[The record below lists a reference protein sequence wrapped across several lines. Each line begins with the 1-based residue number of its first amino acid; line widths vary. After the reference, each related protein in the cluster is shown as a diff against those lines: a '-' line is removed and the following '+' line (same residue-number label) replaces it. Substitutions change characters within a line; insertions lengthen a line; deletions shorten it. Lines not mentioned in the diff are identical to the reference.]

1 MATFDTRLKK
11 LRQEKGI
18 LQDTLAEEI
27 GVTKGT
33 VSVWERGVRKP
44 DFATI
49 EKLAVYFDVTIPYLL
64 GESEYRNPQE
74 IAEEEAATWATE
86 DDDEHLTTMAKRY
99 ARLSMSNRRIIDAAI
114 DAAYKNDL
122 QAGTLHGAD
131 EYSVRINSTW
141 VLKSKREGQK
151 EE

>member
-44 DFATI
+44 DFATL
-49 EKLAVYFDVTIPYLL
+49 EKLASYFDVTLPYLL

-74 IAEEEAATWATE
+74 MADEDAAAWATE
-86 DDDEHLTTMAKRY
+86 DDDEHLTTMAKQY
-99 ARLSMSNRRIIDAAI
+99 ARLSMPSRRIIDAAI
-114 DAAYKNDL
+114 AAAYKNNL

-141 VLKSKREGQK
+141 VLKSKREK
-151 EE
+151 DE

>member
-18 LQDTLAEEI
+18 LQDALAEDI

-44 DFATI
+44 DFSTM
-49 EKLAVYFDVTIPYLL
+49 EKLAAYFDVSLPYLL
-64 GESEYRNPQE
+64 GESENRNTQE
-74 IAEEEAATWATE
+74 LSDRDAAIVTVE
-86 DDDEHLTTMAKRY
+86 DDDEHLTTMAKQY
-99 ARLSMSNRRIIDAAI
+99 AQLSTSSRRIIDAAI
-114 DAAYKNDL
+114 AAAYKNDL
-122 QAGTLHGAD
+122 QNGSLHTAD

-141 VLKSKREGQK
+141 KQK
-151 EE
+151 NKADEDM

>member
-1 MATFDTRLKK
+1 MAAFDTRLKK

-44 DFATI
+44 DFATL
-49 EKLAVYFDVTIPYLL
+49 EKLASYFDVTLPYLL

-74 IAEEEAATWATE
+74 MADEDAAAWATE
-86 DDDEHLTTMAKRY
+86 DDDEHLTTMEKQH
-99 ARLSMSNRRIIDAAI
+99 ARLSMSSRRIIDAVILLPHMRMICRQEHFMALMI
-114 DAAYKNDL
+114 I
-122 QAGTLHGAD
+122 
-131 EYSVRINSTW
+131 R
-141 VLKSKREGQK
+141 
-151 EE
+151 